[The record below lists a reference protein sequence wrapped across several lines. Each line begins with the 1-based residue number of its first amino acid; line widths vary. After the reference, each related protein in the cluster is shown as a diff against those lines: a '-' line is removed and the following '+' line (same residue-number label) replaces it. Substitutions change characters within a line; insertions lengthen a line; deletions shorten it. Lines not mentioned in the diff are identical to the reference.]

1 MSFWGAV
8 IKPGQR
14 VTVSDSQGDLLHLSQ
29 ACLSNPKGEG
39 KTYLRVEHDK
49 KELTL
54 ACLVKDTQ
62 EHCHL
67 DLFFSVADVTVF
79 HVEGKND
86 VHLTGYFEPTVR
98 EDSEDEAEPRAAQA
112 SKKQAEVQ
120 DTPAKAVKGGGDNP
134 QRSAS
139 DAPPAKKAKVAA
151 AVEEG
156 PQRPADEAAYVA
168 VLKKLLAT
176 KKKLTLAEINTVIV
190 KPAGVPKLKNL
201 VKKYKGLSIEDG
213 VVTLAA

>member
-1 MSFWGAV
+1 MSFWGAI

-39 KTYLRVEHDK
+39 KTYLKVEHGK

-67 DLFFSVADVTVF
+67 DLFFSVAEVTVF

-98 EDSEDEAEPRAAQA
+98 EDSEDEEEPRGAQA
-112 SKKQAEVQ
+112 KE
-120 DTPAKAVKGGGDNP
+120 DTPAKAPKAVAEKP
-134 QRSAS
+134 QRSTP

-151 AVEEG
+151 AEEG

-168 VLKKLLAT
+168 GLKKLLAV
-176 KKKLTLAEINTVIV
+176 KKKLTLADLNTAIV
-190 KPAGVPKLKNL
+190 KPQGVPKLKNL
-201 VKKYKGLSIEDG
+201 VKKYKGMTMENGAL
-213 VVTLAA
+213 VLA